1 LDGTLDAGG
10 YKAIRTNLEPLIRD
24 MEEKLGNLS
33 QKDTNLDAMLK
44 YGTYF
49 FENLDQ
55 LYFTGDLVIKQQIV
69 GSMFPEKLIFEN
81 NSYRTDQDNPLLSL
95 ICSTGVAF
103 SDSKN
108 KKSRKNPA
116 LSCSAPQSGLEPET
130 L

>member
-1 LDGTLDAGG
+1 MDGTLDAGE
-10 YKAIRTNLEPLIRD
+10 YKATRTNPELLIRD

-69 GSMFPEKLIFEN
+69 GSMFPEKSGFVLFG
-81 NSYRTDQDNPLLSL
+81 SPLPGTPASG
-95 ICSTGVAF
+95 IRKFA
-103 SDSKN
+103 KN
-108 KKSRKNPA
+108 LPFKGRN
-116 LSCSAPQSGLEPET
+116 
-130 L
+130 